1 MRAKTYFIRAA
12 VFTQFNESLWPW
24 NTQWFTEWWIWQP
37 VRAVKIIFPFDISH
51 VASSSW
57 SANCTNHTQPLLRF
71 LLGVWNFD
79 YGIMVP
85 IQQNMLRAGFNTYY
99 MWHLAW
105 IYNFCVF
112 VYVGFAWAQ
121 LCDKYEK
128 RLTCKLT
135 LRWPVSFKALLK
147 CYLHPASCWRSWL
160 WSWHSARRE
169 EHMIWASKSHQG
181 T

>member
-1 MRAKTYFIRAA
+1 MHYVTRYYF
-12 VFTQFNESLWPW
+12 VTGYTQNCRSVILLDNWVW
-24 NTQWFTEWWIWQP
+24 
-37 VRAVKIIFPFDISH
+37 VK
-51 VASSSW
+51 
-57 SANCTNHTQPLLRF
+57 F

-99 MWHLAW
+99 KWHLAW
-105 IYNFCVF
+105 IYNFCLF

-147 CYLHPASCWRSWL
+147 CYLHPASCWRSWF
-160 WSWHSARRE
+160 WSSWFCQTWGAHDLSIKVPPRHLTMCCHLGVTNYLE
-169 EHMIWASKSHQG
+169 IKPCLCPC
-181 T
+181 